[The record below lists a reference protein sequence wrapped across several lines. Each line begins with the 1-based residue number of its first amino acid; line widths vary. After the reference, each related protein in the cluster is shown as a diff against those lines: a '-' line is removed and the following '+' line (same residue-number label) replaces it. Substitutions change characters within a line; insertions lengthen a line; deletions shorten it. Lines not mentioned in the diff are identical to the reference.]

1 MISGLLAVRR
11 SSSDTSVTSVVLGEA
26 GRVLSDGSPIH
37 VAGTISRVRAAQ
49 ALSSPLYLANARPD
63 ARADVNARCTCGG
76 EVPHEGSAL
85 RSPGRPQGVGVITA
99 QPGSGPTV
107 LRILLGSQL
116 RRLREAKGVTR
127 DDAGYTIRA
136 SGSKISRMELGRVSF
151 KERDVEDLLD
161 LYGVD
166 EEEAQALIALAKQA
180 NSPGWWH
187 KYSDV
192 LPDWFQVYVGL
203 EEAALL
209 IRLYEVQ
216 FVPGL
221 LQTAD
226 YARAVIR
233 LGLPSAS
240 ADEVERRVGLRMA
253 RQEVLKKESGGPRLW
268 AVVDEAA
275 LRRPIGGGEVM
286 RAQLVRLIEAAREPN
301 ITLQVVP
308 FRSGGH
314 AAEAGA
320 FTIMRFP
327 EVDLPDVVYLEHL
340 TSALYLDKR
349 EDVEKYTEVMERLSV
364 EGESPERT
372 VDILSGMLEEV
383 IDE

>member
-1 MISGLLAVRR
+1 
-11 SSSDTSVTSVVLGEA
+11 
-26 GRVLSDGSPIH
+26 
-37 VAGTISRVRAAQ
+37 
-49 ALSSPLYLANARPD
+49 
-63 ARADVNARCTCGG
+63 
-76 EVPHEGSAL
+76 
-85 RSPGRPQGVGVITA
+85 VITA

-116 RRLREAKGVTR
+116 RMLREVKGITR
-127 DDAGYTIRA
+127 EEAGYAIRA

-151 KERDVEDLLD
+151 KERDVTDLLK

-166 EEEAQALIALAKQA
+166 EDETATLVALAIQA

-187 KYSDV
+187 KYGDV

-203 EEAALL
+203 EEAASL

-226 YARAVIR
+226 YARAVVR
-233 LGLPSAS
+233 LGQPA
-240 ADEVERRVGLRMA
+240 AAPEEIARRISLRMG
-253 RQEVLKKESGGPRLW
+253 RQELLTKPGGPRLW
-268 AVVDEAA
+268 AIVDEAA
-275 LRRPIGGGEVM
+275 LRRPIGGKEVM
-286 RAQLVRLIEAAREPN
+286 RAQLEQLILATEEPQV
-301 ITLQVVP
+301 TLQVMP

-327 EVDLPDVVYLEHL
+327 EPDLPDVVYLEQL

-349 EDVEKYTEVMERLSV
+349 DDVEKYTEVMERLSV
-364 EGESPERT
+364 ESESPERS

-383 IDE
+383 MDT